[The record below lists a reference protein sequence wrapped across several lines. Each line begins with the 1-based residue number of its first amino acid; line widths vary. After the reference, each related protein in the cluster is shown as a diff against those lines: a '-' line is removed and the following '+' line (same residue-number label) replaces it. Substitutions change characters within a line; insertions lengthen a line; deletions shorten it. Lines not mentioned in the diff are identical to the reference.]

1 MLQYWQQL
9 IVFFIVLLAAL
20 HACAKYMPVS
30 WRQRVVYLL
39 TRRGATSSAMAA
51 WLAVDAGCG
60 GGCSSCKSA
69 HPCIDANVSAE
80 PEPTPRRVIR
90 LHLQPHTEPD
100 ITPHR

>member
-1 MLQYWQQL
+1 
-9 IVFFIVLLAAL
+9 
-20 HACAKYMPVS
+20 
-30 WRQRVVYLL
+30 
-39 TRRGATSSAMAA
+39 MAA

-69 HPCIDANVSAE
+69 HPCHDEAR

-90 LHLQPHTEPD
+90 LHLQRHAEPD

>member
-30 WRQRVVYLL
+30 WRQRVVYFLS
-39 TRRGATSSAMAA
+39 RRRAMSSKMAA

-69 HPCIDANVSAE
+69 HPCHDEVA
-80 PEPTPRRVIR
+80 PEPPPRRVIR
-90 LHLQPHTEPD
+90 LHLQPHAEPH
-100 ITPHR
+100 TTLHR